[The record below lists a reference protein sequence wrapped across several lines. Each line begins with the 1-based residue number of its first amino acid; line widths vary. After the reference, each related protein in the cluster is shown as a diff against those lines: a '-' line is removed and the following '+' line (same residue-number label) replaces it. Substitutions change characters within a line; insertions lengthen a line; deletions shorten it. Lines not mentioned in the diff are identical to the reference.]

1 MLHSTTLGAG
11 ALKVEGPIVQKRSIA
26 LEVTMA
32 TRQAP
37 TTWHLHTERSQREY
51 LPQPILTYLG
61 VGGVGAKPADI
72 TGYE

>member
-11 ALKVEGPIVQKRSIA
+11 ALKVERPIVVKGTIA

-32 TRQAP
+32 TKQAP
-37 TTWHLHTERSQREY
+37 TTRHLHTERSQWEY

-61 VGGVGAKPADI
+61 MGDVGAKPADI
-72 TGYE
+72 TGCE

>member
-11 ALKVEGPIVQKRSIA
+11 ALKVEGPIVVKETIA

-32 TRQAP
+32 TKQAP
-37 TTWHLHTERSQREY
+37 TTRHLHTQRSQWEY

-61 VGGVGAKPADI
+61 MGDVGAKPADI
-72 TGYE
+72 TGCE